1 MVRVW
6 ITWSRLAFLDGI
18 SRLPM
23 SDNRKSY
30 PPYVVEFAGN
40 GLYIE
45 LVGIA
50 DPDQCAKA
58 LRDIASDLE
67 RGILSRGGSR

>member
-1 MVRVW
+1 M
-6 ITWSRLAFLDGI
+6 T
-18 SRLPM
+18 
-23 SDNRKSY
+23 DNRKSY

-45 LVGIA
+45 LVGTA

-58 LRDIASDLE
+58 LRKIASDLE
-67 RGILSRGGSR
+67 RRVLSREGSL